1 MTEPLA
7 KTSLARERR
16 RRARTICPRTLVA
29 SRSETS
35 WPGIG
40 TTLAPVDPDPHLD
53 PERLFATEPGASE
66 AYQIVKEML
75 EAIGPVELR
84 TTRSQV
90 AFRRR
95 RGFAYLWLPVTWAR
109 GSGVLVVL
117 SIALTRQDE
126 SRRWKQ
132 VAHPS
137 RGIWMHHLE
146 VRALADLD
154 EKVRA
159 WLAEAYADA
168 G

>member
-1 MTEPLA
+1 MSGHP
-7 KTSLARERR
+7 S
-16 RRARTICPRTLVA
+16 
-29 SRSETS
+29 
-35 WPGIG
+35 
-40 TTLAPVDPDPHLD
+40 TLAPVTDESLD
-53 PERLFATEPGASE
+53 PEQLFADEPDAVE
-66 AYQIVKEML
+66 AYGVVKGIL
-75 EAIGPVELR
+75 ESIGPVGVR

-95 RGFAYLWLPVTWAR
+95 RGFAYLWLPVAWAR

-137 RGIWMHHLE
+137 PRIWMHHLE
-146 VRALADLD
+146 VRAMADLD
-154 EKVRA
+154 DEVRV
-159 WLAEAYADA
+159 WLTEAYAEA